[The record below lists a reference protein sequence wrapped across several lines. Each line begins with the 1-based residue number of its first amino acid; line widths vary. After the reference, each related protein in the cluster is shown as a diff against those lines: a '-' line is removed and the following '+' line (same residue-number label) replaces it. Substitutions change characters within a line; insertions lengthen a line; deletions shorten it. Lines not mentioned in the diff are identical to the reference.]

1 LAPPL
6 KIAKTGARN
15 KALNEYVRKRDFART
30 PEPPPEPAGHTAGA
44 FVVQKHAVRRLH
56 YDAMLNAARVHGSPM
71 TVFAMK
77 SQRSPSRC
85 HPKAAEKDPQEVEQ
99 KGEGGHGPL

>member
-1 LAPPL
+1 
-6 KIAKTGARN
+6 
-15 KALNEYVRKRDFART
+15 VRKRDFART

-44 FVVQKHAVRRLH
+44 FVVQKHAARRLH

-77 SQRSPSRC
+77 IAAITQPLPS
-85 HPKAAEKDPQEVEQ
+85 
-99 KGEGGHGPL
+99 KGRRKGSTGG